1 MKTVYLMVSH
11 SGTAPANLV
20 RFFTHKDY
28 SHACYARDESLSNLY
43 TFGRIHTAF
52 FIPGGFITG
61 GIDSDFYKHYPHTKI
76 CVYAATLTQAQYETV
91 EARLAVFLKNPQQYH
106 YGFANCVFQF
116 FGMRVHR
123 RHHYTCSQFIA
134 QLFADILPLQKD
146 WSLAKPTDFCNL
158 ALPCVFEGT
167 AEEYT
172 NMTKQKEAV
181 V

>member
-20 RFFTHKDY
+20 RFFTHKEY

-91 EARLAVFLKNPQQYH
+91 EARLAVFLKNQQQYH

-116 FGMRVHR
+116 FGLRVHR